1 MVGEAGSVTELDG
14 LRGIRA
20 RRAALDAEELELID
34 RARRSGVTWPAIAV
48 ALGLG
53 SRQAAEQRRRNL
65 ARAAERDSLPR
76 RSELDQ
82 GYGDSVTRLRR
93 QAVDLYRRIGAD
105 RRWDAR
111 FTRAALVRETLSAAP
126 DAPAGALYDLVTAA
140 LDDLENRLLP
150 APLRASV
157 QRLRIEARHPRKPG
171 GPEQA

>member
-1 MVGEAGSVTELDG
+1 MTELDEM
-14 LRGIRA
+14 REIRA
-20 RRAALDAEELELID
+20 RRARLDAEELELID
-34 RARRSGVTWPAIAV
+34 RARRSGVTWPAIAA

-82 GYGDSVTRLRR
+82 GYGDDVTRLRR
-93 QAVDLYRRIGAD
+93 HAVDLCRRIGAD

-140 LDDLENRLLP
+140 LGDLEGRLLP

-157 QRLRIEARHPRKPG
+157 DRLRASQSPARST
-171 GPEQA
+171 